1 MKKKQA
7 DKLKLSIYGRWKS
20 WKRPS
25 FTFYFVIATTALV
38 FVTVVLALVISNLIA
53 EWSRFEENVW
63 TFLVLIGASLI
74 IGFGLSWLVG
84 YFLITPISN
93 LQSIMNKVA
102 EGNLSVEVEEKNSIE
117 EVENINHSF
126 NLMIKELRSNYEMQK
141 DFVSNVS
148 HEFKTP
154 INAIEG
160 YATLLQDETLS
171 EEEEREYV
179 EKILLNTR
187 RLSDLVGNILLLSKV
202 DNQAIPASRA
212 TYSLDE
218 QIRRAILYLEPKWE
232 KKNILFDVE
241 LDTVDYYGNE
251 SLMLH
256 IWTNLLDN
264 AIKFS
269 PEGGEVRVRLYEKDG
284 NAVFSVSD
292 QGAGIDEN
300 AKKHIFDKFY
310 QSETSHKGE
319 GNGLG
324 LALVKRI
331 TDLAGGTVTAEN
343 LSLGGCRFEVIFPNI
358 KQ

>member
-1 MKKKQA
+1 MKKIDGERLRSYFGLQFY
-7 DKLKLSIYGRWKS
+7 LSLVVIIEIITTVALAVLV
-20 WKRPS
+20 S
-25 FTFYFVIATTALV
+25 FLLENYHINLD
-38 FVTVVLALVISNLIA
+38 ISPLL
-53 EWSRFEENVW
+53 WV
-63 TFLVLIGASLI
+63 LVLSGGIGSVCAFLLNRWLLSQIPELSKNMREVAS
-74 IGFGLSWLVG
+74 
-84 YFLITPISN
+84 
-93 LQSIMNKVA
+93 
-102 EGNLSVEVEEKNSIE
+102 GNLKKKVTTTSRIREIQEMYE
-117 EVENINHSF
+117 SF
-126 NLMIKELRSNYEMQK
+126 NIMTEELSATEILQT

-179 EKILLNTR
+179 EKILLNTK

-202 DNQAIPASRA
+202 DNQAIPSSRA

-284 NAVFSVSD
+284 NVVFSVSD

>member
-1 MKKKQA
+1 MKKIDGK
-7 DKLKLSIYGRWKS
+7 KLRSYFGIRFYLSLVVITEILATVGLAVLVSFLLENYHINLDISPLVWVLLFSSVIGSICAFIINRWVLSQIPDLSKNMREVASGNFKKKVETKSRIREIQEIY
-20 WKRPS
+20 
-25 FTFYFVIATTALV
+25 
-38 FVTVVLALVISNLIA
+38 
-53 EWSRFEENVW
+53 E
-63 TFLVLIGASLI
+63 
-74 IGFGLSWLVG
+74 
-84 YFLITPISN
+84 
-93 LQSIMNKVA
+93 
-102 EGNLSVEVEEKNSIE
+102 
-117 EVENINHSF
+117 SF
-126 NLMIKELRSNYEMQK
+126 NIMTEELSATEILQT

-171 EEEEREYV
+171 EEEEQEYV
-179 EKILLNTR
+179 DKILFNTK

-202 DNQAIPASRA
+202 DNQAILSNCAPF
-212 TYSLDE
+212 SLDE

-232 KKNILFDVE
+232 KKNIVFDVE
-241 LDTVDYYGNE
+241 LASMDYFGNE

-256 IWTNLLDN
+256 IWTNLIDN
-264 AIKFS
+264 AVKFN
-269 PEGGEVRVRLYEKDG
+269 PDGGEVRVRLFRLNE
-284 NAVFSVSD
+284 NIVFSVSD
-292 QGAGIDEN
+292 TGPGIDAN

-331 TDLAGGTVTAEN
+331 TDLVGGTVTAEN
-343 LSLGGCRFEVIFPNI
+343 LPRGGCRFEVIFPDV

>member
-1 MKKKQA
+1 M
-7 DKLKLSIYGRWKS
+7 Y
-20 WKRPS
+20 
-25 FTFYFVIATTALV
+25 
-38 FVTVVLALVISNLIA
+38 
-53 EWSRFEENVW
+53 E
-63 TFLVLIGASLI
+63 
-74 IGFGLSWLVG
+74 
-84 YFLITPISN
+84 
-93 LQSIMNKVA
+93 
-102 EGNLSVEVEEKNSIE
+102 
-117 EVENINHSF
+117 SF
-126 NLMIKELRSNYEMQK
+126 NIMTEELSATEILQT

-179 EKILLNTR
+179 EKILLNTK

-256 IWTNLLDN
+256 IWTNILYN

-284 NAVFSVSD
+284 NVVFSVSD